1 MAREVLGKR
10 SKIMKKTN
18 NAKKTVKKTVKKQK
32 RRKIRPPKGAKT
44 RSIGMNVLLKSLRE
58 VEAQFGKKATMA
70 SSLLDMV
77 GQGEK
82 AYGFLT
88 GTMDN
93 GWDVTVG
100 LFNGKARY
108 ARFKKRRGT
117 KWTEGDLRAV
127 WMQIGPLSNWK
138 KSDDPDYFDYTEKQG
153 DNVVATATGWQTA
166 ARSRAFI
173 YVPAVPNE
181 IGIIPD
187 RAAVDQKP

>member
-1 MAREVLGKR
+1 
-10 SKIMKKTN
+10 
-18 NAKKTVKKTVKKQK
+18 
-32 RRKIRPPKGAKT
+32 
-44 RSIGMNVLLKSLRE
+44 MNVLLKSLRE

-77 GQGEK
+77 GQVEK

-153 DNVVATATGWQTA
+153 DNVVVTATGWQTA
-166 ARSRAFI
+166 ERSCSFI
-173 YVPAVPNE
+173 YVTGVHKVDV
-181 IGIIPD
+181 IILD
-187 RAAVDQKP
+187 RAVIA

>member
-1 MAREVLGKR
+1 
-10 SKIMKKTN
+10 MKKQTIRKRHL
-18 NAKKTVKKTVKKQK
+18 KKTGRKQK
-32 RRKIRPPKGAKT
+32 QRNSRPPKRAKT
-44 RSIGMNVLLKSLRE
+44 HSISMNVLLRSLGE

-77 GQGEK
+77 RQGEK

-88 GTMDN
+88 GTMDS

-117 KWTEGDLRAV
+117 KLTEGDLRAV

-153 DNVVATATGWQTA
+153 DNVVAAATGWQTPV
-166 ARSRAFI
+166 RSRAFI
-173 YVPAVPNE
+173 YVPIVPNE
-181 IGIIPD
+181 VGILPD
-187 RAAVDQKP
+187 RTAVDQKP